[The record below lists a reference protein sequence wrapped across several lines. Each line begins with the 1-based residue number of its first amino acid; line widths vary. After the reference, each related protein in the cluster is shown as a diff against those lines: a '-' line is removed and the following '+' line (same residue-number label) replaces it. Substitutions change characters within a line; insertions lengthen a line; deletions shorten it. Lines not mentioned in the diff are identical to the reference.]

1 MARKKKETENYFGDF
16 QEDMFIKFVES
27 KDERERN
34 EIFKNYLEV
43 PFTTMIESIIRRYS
57 LFVPNEEFSDTLNDT
72 MSNLLTKV
80 SNFSKE
86 KGCKA
91 YSYCGTICKNYLVW
105 RRTMAMRDQN
115 TNIQYEDA
123 YNDLYNDDRFMA
135 NITETKTQELNNLIE
150 ASRKKV
156 LEMVDNPEK
165 YSLNE
170 KEIKVGKSLAYIIEN
185 WETMFFEMGSN
196 KFNKS
201 SVIYYLKEMTG
212 FTTTEIRN
220 SMKKFKD
227 AYFGLKT
234 NNYVE
239 D

>member
-16 QEDMFIKFVES
+16 QEDMFLKFVES
-27 KDERERN
+27 KDERERS
-34 EIFKNYLEV
+34 EIFKKYLET

-80 SNFSKE
+80 SNFSKG

-91 YSYCGTICKNYLVW
+91 YSYCGTICKNYLIW
-105 RRTMAMRDQN
+105 RRSMAMKEQN
-115 TNIQYEDA
+115 LNIPYEDA

-135 NITETKTQELNNLIE
+135 NITETKTQELNNLI
-150 ASRKKV
+150 ASSSNKV
-156 LEMVDNPEK
+156 SEMVENPEK

-170 KEIKVGKSLAYIIEN
+170 KELKVGKALVYLIDN

-212 FTTTEIRN
+212 YSTTEIRN

-227 AYFGLKT
+227 AYFSLKANT
-234 NNYVE
+234 YTE
-239 D
+239 E